1 MEKLPERFRSE
12 RIVKLLYRVPSMKQK
27 VDWRCLALISAQFC
41 RKIVELSVNWSLH
54 GLCFFKENGKISE
67 NARSVT
73 KLKKHFIQL
82 LCDFFGIRFW
92 ETAHLPLP

>member
-41 RKIVELSVNWSLH
+41 RKIVELNVNWPLH
-54 GLCFFKENGKISE
+54 GLCFFKEDGKDI
-67 NARSVT
+67 R
-73 KLKKHFIQL
+73 K
-82 LCDFFGIRFW
+82 CPFGYKIK
-92 ETAHLPLP
+92 ETFHPATV